1 MSVGVREIESG
12 DAGQRLDRWFRRH
25 YPDLG
30 QGRLQRLLRAGQ
42 VRIDGKRVKAS
53 HRIEA
58 GEKVRIPPEAS
69 REEAKPQAVPR
80 VSAAE
85 RRRVRELVLHADDE
99 IFVIDKPAGL
109 AVQGGSGVNRHLDAM
124 LDGLR
129 EAGGERPRLVHR
141 LDKDTSGLLLLAR
154 DARSAARLTKAF
166 RDGEIEKTYWAIV
179 AGLPP
184 HARGRIDLPLAK
196 RAGPGGE
203 RARVD
208 DEGGLRAITDYAVID
223 RAGRHAAWLAMRPL
237 TGRTHQLRAHAAAM
251 GTPILGDGK
260 YGRRDAF
267 PGGLEVARRLHLHAR
282 SLVVPDGRGG
292 WKRFEAPP
300 PVHFRETLAALGF
313 DLAAAARDPLE
324 V

>member
-1 MSVGVREIESG
+1 MSVGVREIEPG

-30 QGRLQRLLRAGQ
+30 QGRLQRLLRTGQ
-42 VRIDGKRVKAS
+42 VRVDGKRVKAN
-53 HRIEA
+53 HRVEA
-58 GEKVRIPPEAS
+58 GEMIRIPAEATV
-69 REEAKPQAVPR
+69 APPPTIPR
-80 VSAAE
+80 VSKAE
-85 RRRVRELVLHADDE
+85 QRRVVELVLHDE
-99 IFVIDKPAGL
+99 DEMIVIDKPAGL
-109 AVQGGSGVNRHLDAM
+109 AVQGGSAVNRHLDGM

-129 EAGGERPRLVHR
+129 KPGGERPRLVHR

-154 DARSAARLTKAF
+154 TARSAARLTKAF

-184 HARGRIDLPLAK
+184 EPRGRIDLPLAK

-208 DEGGLRAITDYAVID
+208 DEGGRRAITDYAVIE

-267 PGGLEVARRLHLHAR
+267 PGGFEVPPWLHLHAR

-292 WKRFEAPP
+292 TRLFEASPP
-300 PVHFRETLAALGF
+300 AHFRETLSALGF
-313 DLAAAARDPLE
+313 DLAAAADPFGD
-324 V
+324 